1 MLKSTLPSVHNLCT
15 KKCKSLVHGQAW
27 GSGHTSVRITWGL
40 STWSRRVQMPAH
52 PLDPTCIPST
62 TNISSPSWNLSRQA
76 PGQEISYTRDIFS
89 CCKRCRHVSLT
100 AGPKAHRVDPS
111 HVFSKYQQGT
121 FGQHWTTG
129 MVSVKE
135 WATSLCNRYPQN
147 RLLWMGKL
155 ADRYSVS

>member
-1 MLKSTLPSVHNLCT
+1 MLTTTLPSVHNLCT
-15 KKCKSLVHGQAW
+15 KKCRSPGPCP
-27 GSGHTSVRITWGL
+27 SMRFRHTSVRITSG
-40 STWSRRVQMPAH
+40 SWSRRVQIPAH

-62 TNISSPSWNLSRQA
+62 TNISSPSWVGRQT
-76 PGQEISYTRDIFS
+76 PGQEISHTRDIFS
-89 CCKRCRHVSLT
+89 CWKRCRHVSLT